1 MSAMQ
6 QEAFSF
12 NANHPLL
19 IPDTTQ
25 PMDKHSFVELSMSA
39 VRWHHAMTHL
49 HRRIHHVGHFTDV
62 HDSSSME
69 FDFAGS
75 GSSEVCKD
83 DVRCVWKGECRA
95 IALSLALGMA
105 SILYYQDS
113 LHVAILLAI
122 NISFLLLVALRL
134 KSLDDMLVASV
145 AQLKHAES
153 SLALMVHA
161 STDPATVGQ
170 HVLAMLK
177 LDAITE
183 QWELT
188 RIGMNVRVPFIHVL
202 TCTVSP
208 NFMISIFAALYVSF
222 LRLVVKCL
230 APSIEAEAILF

>member
-49 HRRIHHVGHFTDV
+49 HRRIHHAFG
-62 HDSSSME
+62 
-69 FDFAGS
+69 
-75 GSSEVCKD
+75 
-83 DVRCVWKGECRA
+83 R
-95 IALSLALGMA
+95 
-105 SILYYQDS
+105 DS